1 MASSTFRALS
11 VDLMEGQ
18 SSTRNYIKNGDARS
32 GVAGWSLYADAA
44 GARPVDGTGGSPSIT
59 WARTTTNSLSLDGSF
74 QLSKAAADEQGEG
87 VSYDFT
93 IDRADQAKVLEVS
106 FDYEYVSGTYSNGTS
121 STDSDLIVYLFDVT
135 NSRLMEPNQFK
146 VDAVVSGQ
154 KSKFKTTFQT
164 QGDSQSYRLILHV
177 ATTSASAY
185 VINFDRFKIVQQAV
199 VYNSATT
206 DLQAYTPSG
215 GWSTNAT
222 YSGYWRRVGDT
233 LEVRFQVSLSGAPTG
248 NLNAITLP
256 TGLVIDTTKLNVSS
270 PGIDNTCFGLVAIED
285 NGTERYLGYVAYQS
299 TTTVQMLVNNSAG
312 TYDVG
317 RSINATTPFTFGA
330 SDKVTAT
337 FYVPILGWS
346 SNTLSSNDADQRVL
360 AARLTKT
367 GNQTIATATQTLV
380 TWDAKSYDT
389 HGAFD
394 LSTERF
400 TAPQAGY
407 YRVHARISYTAAV
420 VAVSAI
426 TLRKN
431 GVAVST
437 MFRSDAVDGQ
447 YVAGS
452 DTIQLVAGDYLE
464 LYVNQNTGSNRDID
478 GTAAG
483 FTYLDIERVQGP
495 SSITS
500 TELIAAQYTVTADI
514 TSANTSSPFIF
525 TTSTYDTHSAYSTST
540 GAYTAPAKGLYR
552 FTLLARLTSGSG
564 DIKYYKSGS
573 VQFNVGF
580 LSTNQG
586 AYTWTVSLNAGE
598 TVDIRTASASITLN
612 FADATTKPVLFV
624 DRIGV

>member
-1 MASSTFRALS
+1 MASSTFRAIS

-18 SSTRNYIKNGDARS
+18 NSTRNYIKNGDARS
-32 GVAGWSLYADAA
+32 AVAGWSLYADAA
-44 GARPVDGTGGSPSIT
+44 GTRPVDGTGGSPSIT
-59 WARTTTNSLSLDGSF
+59 WARTTTNALSLDASF
-74 QLSKAAADEQGEG
+74 QLSKAAANEQGEG

-93 IDRADQAKVLEVS
+93 IDRADQAKVLELS

-121 STDSDLIVYLFDVT
+121 STDSDVIVYLFDVT

-146 VDAVVSGQ
+146 IDGVVSGQ

-164 QGDSQSYRLILHV
+164 QGDSLSYRLIIHV

-185 VINFDRFKIVQQAV
+185 VINFDRFKVSQQAV
-199 VYNSATT
+199 VYSSPMT
-206 DLQAYTPSG
+206 DWQSYTPTFTGFGTPS
-215 GWSTNAT
+215 SVQF
-222 YSGYWRRVGDT
+222 SWRRVGDS
-233 LEVRFQVSLSGAPTG
+233 LQVLGTFVAGSTTAVEGRVSFPSGLIADSADVPSIRGVGTAG
-248 NLNAITLP
+248 R
-256 TGLVIDTTKLNVSS
+256 DTTSS
-270 PGIDNTCFGLVAIED
+270 GPWTTLAEPS
-285 NGTERYLGYVAYQS
+285 LGY
-299 TTTVQMLVNNSAG
+299 
-312 TYDVG
+312 
-317 RSINATTPFTFGA
+317 FTFGLE
-330 SDKVTAT
+330 TAAGGSLT
-337 FYVPILGWS
+337 KQNGSFLTGSGQKIFLTGIVPILGWS

-367 GNQTIATATQTLV
+367 GNQTITTATQTLV
-380 TWDAKSYDT
+380 NWEAKTYDT

-394 LSTERF
+394 LSTDRF
-400 TAPQAGY
+400 TAPLPGY
-407 YRVHARISYTAAV
+407 YKVHARISYTAAV

-431 GVAVST
+431 GSAVST
-437 MFRSDAVDGQ
+437 MFRSDSVDGQ
-447 YVAGS
+447 YVSGS
-452 DTIQLVAGDYLE
+452 DTIQLNAGDYLE
-464 LYVNQNTGSNRDID
+464 LYVNQNTGSSRDID

-495 SSITS
+495 ASITS
-500 TELIAAQYTVTADI
+500 TELVAAQYTVTADI

-525 TTSTYDTHSAYSTST
+525 TTSIYDTHSAYSTST

-598 TVDIRTASASITLN
+598 TIDIRTASASITLN
-612 FADATTKPVLFV
+612 YADATTKPVFFV